1 MKLKYWIKAARIRT
15 LPLALS
21 CILMGASL
29 ASINNFVLKFDVLLL
44 TLVTTIL
51 LQILSNY
58 ANDYGD
64 GVKGTDANR
73 KNSDRMVQSGKISS
87 KKISLL
93 KN

>member
-1 MKLKYWIKAARIRT
+1 MKLKYWIKAARLRT

-29 ASINNFVLKFDVLLL
+29 ALINDFNLKYDVLIL
-44 TLVTTIL
+44 TLATTVL

-64 GVKGTDANR
+64 EKEQI
-73 KNSDRMVQSGKISS
+73 SIGKILTEWFNQE
-87 KKISLL
+87 KYHQNRCFLQ
-93 KN
+93 